1 MGKNEEMTDNE
12 QEETWLTEVKQSVSE
27 QADWFAE
34 IIVKDASDLNLDLE
48 WYANE
53 VIKQLKQNIKNK
65 LGE

>member
-12 QEETWLTEVKQSVSE
+12 QEETWLTEAKQSVSE
-27 QADWFAE
+27 QADWLAE
-34 IIVKDASDLNLDLE
+34 IIVKDASDLNFDLE

-53 VIKQLKQNIKNK
+53 VIKQLKKNIKNK